1 MTDDPSPLYRLVRFL
16 GRHVRSAY
24 GAVITY
30 LSFSFFVGLG
40 ALWAFG
46 AMADEVLE
54 GSTQAFDEAVLNWVA
69 THRSESLNGIAL
81 EITALGNFATLAV
94 LVLTVSAFL
103 WLTRHRVSMALL
115 MIAVTGGGILN
126 SVLKDLF
133 DRPRPTTIEWGTDV
147 VTHSFPSGHSMAAA
161 IAYGCVAYLCGRL
174 GPSMKL
180 RLTTWIGAAL
190 LVLAI
195 GASRVYLGVHYP
207 SDVVAGYI
215 AGLAWTAFVISG
227 LTAVRYL
234 ARHKPEVAEHEE
246 DLRIEEERERRSAP

>member
-1 MTDDPSPLYRLVRFL
+1 MPDHQSPLYRLLRFL
-16 GRHVRSAY
+16 ADNIRSAY
-24 GAVITY
+24 GAVLTY
-30 LSFSFFVGLG
+30 LSFSFFIGLG

-54 GSTQAFDEAVLNWVA
+54 GSTQAFDDAVLSWVA
-69 THRSESLNGIAL
+69 AHRNGSLDGAAL

-94 LVLTVSAFL
+94 LVLTVSTFL
-103 WLTRHRVSMALL
+103 WLTRHRFSVALL
-115 MIAVTGGGILN
+115 MIAVTGGAILN
-126 SVLKDLF
+126 MLLKDLF
-133 DRPRPTTIEWGTDV
+133 DRPRPTVIEWGTEV
-147 VTHSFPSGHSMAAA
+147 ATHSFPSGHSMAAA
-161 IAYGCVAYLCGRL
+161 IAYGSVAYLCGRL
-174 GPSMKL
+174 GPSLKL
-180 RLTTWIGAAL
+180 RLTTWVGAAI

-234 ARHKPEVAEHEE
+234 ARHKPELEEHEE
-246 DLRIEEERERRSAP
+246 DLNLETRSDG

>member
-1 MTDDPSPLYRLVRFL
+1 MSDDRPLYRVLRFMA
-16 GRHVRSAY
+16 GHIRSAY
-24 GAVITY
+24 GAILTY

-54 GSTQAFDEAVLNWVA
+54 GETQTFDDAVLNWVDA
-69 THRSESLNGIAL
+69 HRDGTLDGIAL

-94 LVLTVSAFL
+94 LVLTVSVFL
-103 WLTRHRVSMALL
+103 WLTRHRFSMALL
-115 MIAVTGGGILN
+115 MIAVAGGGLLN
-126 SVLKDLF
+126 TLLKDVF
-133 DRPRPTTIEWGTDV
+133 DRPRPTVIEWGTDV

-161 IAYGCVAYLCGRL
+161 IAYGSVAYLCGRL
-174 GPSMKL
+174 GPSLKL
-180 RLTTWIGAAL
+180 RLTTWIGAAI

-195 GASRVYLGVHYP
+195 GASRIYLGVHYP

-234 ARHKPEVAEHEE
+234 ARHNPEIAEHEE
-246 DLRIEEERERRSAP
+246 DLQLEEDRESRLAP